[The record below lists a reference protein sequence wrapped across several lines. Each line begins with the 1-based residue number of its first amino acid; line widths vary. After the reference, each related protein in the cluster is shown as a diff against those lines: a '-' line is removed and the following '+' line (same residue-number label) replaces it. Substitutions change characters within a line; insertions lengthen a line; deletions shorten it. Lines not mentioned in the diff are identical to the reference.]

1 MVYFCPYMREST
13 TYRLTLRQS
22 GALAIS
28 LALIFDPIIVYV
40 NAPARSVAFL
50 LSAWQFLAVEFLFT
64 FLIFFAW
71 IVFSEWILDVL
82 ARRFGEDFL
91 TGFTLSGQFL
101 LLTLAIGAAL
111 SFNAAKSEI
120 LFKHIGPMLW
130 PRTDRHANKP
140 RPRPEHDGR
149 WDYFER
155 SNNGLTTVMM
165 LAIFYVSAN
174 RRANR
179 RLNDIQV
186 QKASLEKEAVLAQ
199 FTALKNQVSPHFLF
213 NSLSILASLVHVNP
227 DLSEKF
233 IDQLSRAYR
242 YILDQKDNDRVSLKT
257 ELTFIKSYIFLL
269 KIRFEDSFDVRI
281 ELPDGFG
288 DQYSIAP
295 LTLQLLVENAVK
307 HNRMTPKDPLLVT
320 ITTEDGY
327 LIIRNRMQPREQLET
342 STGVGLQ
349 NIINRYRLLTDQPVR
364 VSEQE
369 GAFVV
374 NIPLLP

>member
-1 MVYFCPYMREST
+1 MRESV

-22 GALAIS
+22 GALALS

-40 NAPARSVAFL
+40 NAPERSIAFF
-50 LSAWQFLAVEFLFT
+50 LSAWQFLLVEFLFT

-71 IVFSEWILDVL
+71 IVFSEWVLDAL

-91 TGFTLSGQFL
+91 IDFKLPGQFL
-101 LLTLAIGAAL
+101 LLSMAIGAAL
-111 SFNAAKSEI
+111 SFNAAKSET

-130 PRTDRHANKP
+130 PRAEHKP
-140 RPRPEHDGR
+140 RKPRLRTEHNDR

-155 SNNGLTTVMM
+155 SNNGLATVMM

-179 RLNDIQV
+179 RLKDIQV
-186 QKASLEKEAVLAQ
+186 QKASLEKETVLAQ

-213 NSLSILASLVHVNP
+213 NSLSILSSLVHINP
-227 DLSEKF
+227 DLSEQF

-257 ELTFIKSYIFLL
+257 ELTFIKSYTFLL

-307 HNRMTPKDPLLVT
+307 HNRMTPKEPLLVT
-320 ITTEDGY
+320 ITANKGY
-327 LIIRNRMQPREQLET
+327 LIIRNRLQPREQIET

-349 NIINRYRLLTDQPVR
+349 NIINRYRLLTDQLVI
-364 VSEQE
+364 VGEQE

-374 NIPLLP
+374 KIPLLP

>member
-1 MVYFCPYMREST
+1 MSAPT

-22 GALAIS
+22 SALALS

-40 NAPARSVAFL
+40 NAPERSLTFL
-50 LSAWQFLAVEFLFT
+50 LSVYHFLLIEFLFT

-71 IVFSEWILDVL
+71 IVFAEWGLDRL
-82 ARRFGEDFL
+82 AKRFGDEFL
-91 TGFTLSGQFL
+91 LDFTLSGQAL
-101 LLTLAIGAAL
+101 LLLLAIGAAL
-111 SFNAAKSEI
+111 TFNEVKSQV
-120 LFKHIGPMLW
+120 LFKQIGPLLW
-130 PRTDRHANKP
+130 PKTEHRHQEKP
-140 RPRPEHDGR
+140 RRPPDANERGR

-155 SNNGLTTVMM
+155 SNNGLATVMM

-179 RLNDIQV
+179 RLKDIQV

-213 NSLSILASLVHVNP
+213 NSLSILSSLVHINP
-227 DLSEKF
+227 DLSEQF

-257 ELTFIKSYIFLL
+257 ELTFIRSYTFLL
-269 KIRFEDSFDVRI
+269 KIRFEDSFDVQI
-281 ELPDGFG
+281 QLPEGFG
-288 DQYSIAP
+288 DQYDIAP

-307 HNRMTPKDPLLVT
+307 HNRMTSREPLLVT
-320 ITTEDGY
+320 ISAEDGY
-327 LIIRNRMQPREQLET
+327 LIIRNRMQPREQIET

-349 NIINRYRLLTDQPVR
+349 NIINRYRLLTDQLVW
-364 VSEQE
+364 VGEQE
-369 GAFVV
+369 GAFIVK
-374 NIPLLP
+374 IPLLA